1 MTLSMI
7 LTHLA
12 LVVAALVFAIL
23 AGVPLGI
30 LCYFYPSARRVVLR
44 VVDLIQTTPALAL
57 LGIIMVF
64 MGAGKPTVIVGLALY
79 SLLPIVRNTHLGLSQ
94 VPEYLIEAGRG
105 MGMTRMYRLLHVELP
120 LAAPIIFTGIRIAT
134 VNAIGTAVFASF
146 VGGGG
151 LGSFITTGIRQDD
164 MEAILLGTGV
174 LMAMALVLDLLMGL
188 AERYLNS
195 RTGQRSRTSRL
206 IARAASAAA
215 CVAAAALC
223 VVAFFPQRTD
233 GLVLYQG
240 EFSEVQLVNSMIQQ
254 LVEERHGIPVTIK
267 DQMTAK
273 NNFAELS
280 GAGHSCDLMYT
291 WDGTLLTTIMG
302 LDTSDV
308 PDGQTLYEFVDQRMR
323 PPRPRH
329 QRSHHGFPHPG
340 QDGDGARRCGRGHH
354 RHRPSRRLHRLS
366 GECCGRSPD
375 SGGQDGCAPQPGPQ
389 QGYGY
394 LRHPRPGELLGGAFR
409 GAAGCARPHRHP
421 LPVHQHPGVRRD
433 GPAPSALEFQRRG
446 DHRAGKPGDGY
457 QRLPPCVLGQL
468 IEQPKP
474 GKRAARKMMVTDTA
488 VPAAFSFSPHPRNRF
503 SRACPPV
510 QISPPVTK
518 ATAGFS
524 TGARAWPSD

>member
-1 MTLSMI
+1 
-7 LTHLA
+7 
-12 LVVAALVFAIL
+12 
-23 AGVPLGI
+23 
-30 LCYFYPSARRVVLR
+30 
-44 VVDLIQTTPALAL
+44 
-57 LGIIMVF
+57 
-64 MGAGKPTVIVGLALY
+64 
-79 SLLPIVRNTHLGLSQ
+79 
-94 VPEYLIEAGRG
+94 

-302 LDTSDV
+302 PGHLRCPRRSD
-308 PDGQTLYEFVDQRMR
+308 
-323 PPRPRH
+323 
-329 QRSHHGFPHPG
+329 
-340 QDGDGARRCGRGHH
+340 
-354 RHRPSRRLHRLS
+354 
-366 GECCGRSPD
+366 
-375 SGGQDGCAPQPGPQ
+375 
-389 QGYGY
+389 
-394 LRHPRPGELLGGAFR
+394 
-409 GAAGCARPHRHP
+409 P
-421 LPVHQHPGVRRD
+421 L
-433 GPAPSALEFQRRG
+433 
-446 DHRAGKPGDGY
+446 
-457 QRLPPCVLGQL
+457 
-468 IEQPKP
+468 
-474 GKRAARKMMVTDTA
+474 
-488 VPAAFSFSPHPRNRF
+488 
-503 SRACPPV
+503 
-510 QISPPVTK
+510 
-518 ATAGFS
+518 
-524 TGARAWPSD
+524 